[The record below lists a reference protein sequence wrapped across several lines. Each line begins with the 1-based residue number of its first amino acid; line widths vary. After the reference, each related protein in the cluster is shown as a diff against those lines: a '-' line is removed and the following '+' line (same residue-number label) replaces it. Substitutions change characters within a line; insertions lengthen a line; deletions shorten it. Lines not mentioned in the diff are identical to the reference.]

1 MLCVE
6 PDRFNGLSLPEP
18 PNDRAGVHSC
28 CAFAH
33 GVLRLRPTRSTT
45 LHTLNNTSCPQQH
58 VMTSTA
64 RHNLHDTPCPLQHA
78 VSQHVSPLQY
88 NTTYPQQRHALN
100 NASHPPQHVIPST
113 TRHALNKTPCP
124 QQHMMVQ
131 ALMIHKD
138 HVSAVMDVSFSPTGQ
153 EFASGSYDRTVRVFP
168 HRAGRSRE
176 VYHTKRMQRVF
187 CVNFSADAR

>member
-1 MLCVE
+1 MVQALMVRKDHASAVVDVSFKSIGQEFASGSMPRIILRSSCRRQFFAM
-6 PDRFNGLSLPEP
+6 PSTIFNS
-18 PNDRAGVHSC
+18 S
-28 CAFAH
+28 
-33 GVLRLRPTRSTT
+33 
-45 LHTLNNTSCPQQH
+45 
-58 VMTSTA
+58 
-64 RHNLHDTPCPLQHA
+64 CPLQY
-78 VSQHVSPLQY
+78 VL
-88 NTTYPQQRHALN
+88 RHALN
-100 NASHPPQHVIPST
+100 AAPYP
-113 TRHALNKTPCP
+113 RHNV
-124 QQHMMVQ
+124 MVQ